1 MQVEVKNSTKKL
13 CENGEP
19 VLHSKSP
26 LIQNTMLAA
35 LGLDYVYLCQPVPRG
50 RCREWLECAKFAGYA
65 GFNATMPHKEEL
77 VELMDELDGDAR
89 LFGAVNTV
97 CIRDGRA
104 YGYNTDGAGFLRALN
119 DEGIDPAGKRVLVLG
134 AGGAAKAV
142 CLKLAQ
148 AGAEVVVCNR
158 TADKATALCAHE
170 PARLRPAGFDP
181 DTLRR
186 EAAECGLL
194 VNCTSLGMEGAAG
207 QFEEFSFLDALPA
220 GAPVVDLIYAPAETE
235 LLRRAREGGHQ
246 TANGFGLLV
255 NQAVLSLEHF
265 TGTAIDAAEM
275 KRRLADVLLP

>member
-13 CENGEP
+13 CVIGEP

-104 YGYNTDGAGFLRALN
+104 YGYNTDG
-119 DEGIDPAGKRVLVLG
+119 
-134 AGGAAKAV
+134 
-142 CLKLAQ
+142 
-148 AGAEVVVCNR
+148 
-158 TADKATALCAHE
+158 
-170 PARLRPAGFDP
+170 RLSPRPERRGHRPAGSGCWCWGP
-181 DTLRR
+181 GGRPRRCASSWPGRGGGGSVQPHRGQGRRLCATSRPACAPPASTRIPCGGRRRSAGCWSTAPLWVWRGRSGSLRS
-186 EAAECGLL
+186 
-194 VNCTSLGMEGAAG
+194 SL
-207 QFEEFSFLDALPA
+207 FWTPCPP